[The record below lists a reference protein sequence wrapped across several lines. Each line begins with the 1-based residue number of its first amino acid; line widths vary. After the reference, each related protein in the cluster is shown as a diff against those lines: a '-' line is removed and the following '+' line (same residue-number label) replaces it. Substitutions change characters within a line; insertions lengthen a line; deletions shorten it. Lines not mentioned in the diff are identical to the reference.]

1 MKFVESFAKA
11 FVKNKTGFYLQY
23 YDMNSFEIPPCY
35 SKKNLQHFIVALW
48 MDNGDEK

>member
-1 MKFVESFAKA
+1 MKFVESFAKT

-35 SKKNLQHFIVALW
+35 SKRKSTAFYCGI
-48 MDNGDEK
+48 MDG